1 VSGATRATI
10 PSPRSTKD
18 DASSRLVLQGR
29 SLSIQ
34 LCVLLKTARIHD
46 VGNLAFQGPMSAL
59 IETVDQMWTAEG
71 KFKLQAIGDFL
82 YVNQQRLRVD
92 ASSYPSYQFLID
104 ELKARDLSGFQ
115 FAGRLTPPEVKKF
128 VRLFLDVDPKSES
141 PFDDFTSSLSKLSVQ
156 NIVPIRTV
164 VPKEGAV
171 TAEERRDSRK
181 AAKRGFY
188 RAIESARTV
197 MLSARDHRP
206 VDLRKAKRAVQS
218 IVDLIIDEEFSLLG
232 LTAIKN
238 HDEYTFQHCV
248 NVSILS
254 IAVGQ
259 RLGLSKKM
267 LGELGVAALLHD
279 LGKASIPPW
288 VLNKAGKL
296 TPEEWKLVVDHPVQ
310 GVKMIARMRGL
321 NELALRSMIVAYE
334 HHINVDKSGY
344 PQLEGHMD
352 QSLFSRIVAIV
363 DCFDAMTAHR
373 AYRKSAFPP
382 YAALHQIISQN
393 RNKFD
398 PLLIKAFIN
407 TVGMYPAGTTVLLD
421 TNEIAVVIS
430 HNATDIFRP
439 KVQVVADSDRKPV
452 QDGTI
457 IDLTVRDEASATYL
471 VTIVSALDPEEYGIN
486 IADVLT

>member
-1 VSGATRATI
+1 MTNVRTASPTRQDETAN
-10 PSPRSTKD
+10 
-18 DASSRLVLQGR
+18 RLVLQGR
-29 SLSIQ
+29 NLAIQ
-34 LCVLLKTARIHD
+34 LCVLVKTARIHD
-46 VGNLAFQGPMSAL
+46 VGNVAFQGPLSNF

-71 KFKLQAIGDFL
+71 DFKLQAVGDFL
-82 YVNQQRLRVD
+82 YLNQHRLRVD
-92 ASSYPSYQFLID
+92 ASSYPSYQYLID
-104 ELKARDLSGFQ
+104 EFRVRDLSGFS
-115 FAGRLTPPEVKKF
+115 FTGKLTPPEVKKF
-128 VRLFLDVDPKSES
+128 VRLFLDVDTKSAT
-141 PFDDFTSSLSKLSVQ
+141 PFDDFAVALGKLSVQ
-156 NIVPIRTV
+156 RLVPIRTV
-164 VPKEGAV
+164 VPRDGTV
-171 TAEERRDSRK
+171 SMEEVRDSRK
-181 AAKRGFY
+181 AAKRSFY

-218 IVDLIIDEEFSLLG
+218 IVDLILEEEFSLLG

-254 IAVGQ
+254 IALGQ

-279 LGKASIPPW
+279 LGKAAIPPW
-288 VLNKAGKL
+288 VLNKPGKL
-296 TPEEWKLVVDHPVQ
+296 TNEEWKLMLDHPVQ

-321 NELALRSMIVAYE
+321 NDLALRSMIVAYE

-344 PQLEGHMD
+344 PRLEGHLE

-393 RNKFD
+393 RDKFD
-398 PLLIKAFIN
+398 PLLLKAFIN
-407 TVGMYPAGTTVLLD
+407 TVGMYPAGTSVLLD
-421 TNEIAVVIS
+421 TNEIAVVTH
-430 HNATDIFRP
+430 HNAHDIFRP
-439 KVQVVADSDRKPV
+439 RVQVVADKDRKPV
-452 QDGTI
+452 QNGAVV
-457 IDLTVRDEASATYL
+457 DLSARDDVSGAYS
-471 VTIVSALDPEEYGIN
+471 VTIVSALDPDEYGIN